1 MKKIVLISGASA
13 GIGKSCAELFAEAG
27 YSLIL
32 LARRKNTLEN
42 LANELNEKY
51 SSESLIISEDIRNAG
66 SVKSAIENLPEN
78 WKNID
83 VLINNS
89 GKAKGLDK
97 IHEGKFEHWE
107 EMIDTNIKGLLYLS
121 RLILPGM
128 VSKGKGLIINIG
140 SIAGREVYPSGNI
153 YCSTKAAVKML
164 SKAMALDLN
173 GTGVK
178 VCNIDPGLVETEF
191 ASVRFDGNMEKAVNV
206 YKGYKP
212 LEARDVAEVALFVAS
227 RPAHVMIQDVLITP
241 TDQANATTVFKQ
253 L

>member
-1 MKKIVLISGASA
+1 MKKTVLISGASA
-13 GIGKSCAELFAEAG
+13 GIGKACAELFAEAG
-27 YSLIL
+27 YRLIL
-32 LARRKNTLEN
+32 LARRKEVLEN
-42 LANELNEKY
+42 LASELNAKY
-51 SSESLIISEDIRNAG
+51 TAACLIINADIRNADT
-66 SVKSAIENLPEN
+66 VKKEIENLPEE
-78 WKNID
+78 WKQID

-97 IHEGKFEHWE
+97 IHEGKLEHWE

-121 RLILPGM
+121 RLVMPGM
-128 VSKGKGLIINIG
+128 VSRGDGLIINIG
-140 SIAGREVYPSGNI
+140 SIAGREAYPSGNI

-178 VCNIDPGLVETEF
+178 VCNLDPGLVETEF
-191 ASVRFDGNMEKAVNV
+191 ASVRFDGNMEKASNV

-212 LEARDVAEVALFVAS
+212 LEARDIAEVALFVAS
-227 RPAHVMIQDVLITP
+227 RPPHVMIQDILITP
-241 TDQANATTVFKQ
+241 RDQANATTVFKQ